1 VILFSRFFILLSPAC
16 RIKWFLLTSPFPLLI
31 CFSLTGGCYQD
42 SPSPDRQTAV
52 DLLVTLLDDRDTFVR
67 RNAAEALGKIGDLK
81 SKPFLLAML
90 DDSQPAVREA
100 AARSL
105 GWLSGL
111 DSETRFKLTILLQD
125 SDMSVQRAAAQ
136 TLSRY

>member
-1 VILFSRFFILLSPAC
+1 MILFSRFSILLSPVC
-16 RIKWFLLTSPFPLLI
+16 RTKWFLFTSPFPLLI
-31 CFSLTGGCYQD
+31 CFSLTVGCYQD

-81 SKPFLLAML
+81 SKPFLLAKL

-111 DSETRFKLTILLQD
+111 DSETRFKLTLLLQD
-125 SDMSVQRAAAQ
+125 ADMSVQRAAAQ

>member
-1 VILFSRFFILLSPAC
+1 MIIFSQFSILLSHAC
-16 RIKWFLLTSPFPLLI
+16 RTKWFLFTSPLLI
-31 CFSLTGGCYQD
+31 SFFLIVGCYQD

-52 DLLVTLLDDRDTFVR
+52 DLLITLLDDRDTFVR

-81 SKPFLLAML
+81 SKPFLLATL
-90 DDSQPAVREA
+90 DDSEPAVREA

-111 DSETRFKLTILLQD
+111 DSETRSKLTVLLRD
-125 SDMSVQRAAAQ
+125 VDMSVQRAAAQ
-136 TLSRY
+136 ALNRF

>member
-1 VILFSRFFILLSPAC
+1 MILISQFSILLSHAC
-16 RIKWFLLTSPFPLLI
+16 RTKWFLCTSPLLI
-31 CFSLTGGCYQD
+31 CFSLTVGCYQD

-52 DLLVTLLDDRDTFVR
+52 DLLITLLDDRDTFVR

-81 SKPFLLAML
+81 SKPFLLAKL
-90 DDSQPAVREA
+90 DDSEPAVREA

-111 DSETRFKLTILLQD
+111 DSETRFKLTMLLQD
-125 SDMSVQRAAAQ
+125 ADMSVQRAAAQ
-136 TLSRY
+136 ALSRF